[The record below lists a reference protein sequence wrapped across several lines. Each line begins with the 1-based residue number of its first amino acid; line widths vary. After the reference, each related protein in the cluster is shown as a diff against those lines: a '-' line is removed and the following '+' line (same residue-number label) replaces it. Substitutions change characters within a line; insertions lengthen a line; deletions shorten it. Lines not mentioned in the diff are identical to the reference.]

1 MCMAGT
7 IALQTEQT
15 LQAPSLSC
23 DSQNTSRLLLQLL
36 HPLCTPL
43 RSPTASQTSVLI
55 LPVFPPFLFFRQNRL
70 VRRPPKSSN
79 NCVGIYIS
87 YTFYHLLHHF
97 SSAVPTLKIV
107 LTPPGCGFDAGPLSL
122 RLRVRSERVIFLPND
137 ALPKAANC
145 ISDVRDAT
153 NSIHPWVCVAR
164 RPRSCVGGVMDAS

>member
-1 MCMAGT
+1 MPMAGT

-15 LQAPSLSC
+15 LPAPSLSC

-87 YTFYHLLHHF
+87 YTFNYLLHHF
-97 SSAVPTLKIV
+97 SSAVPTLKLYSHLRDV
-107 LTPPGCGFDAGPLSL
+107 GSMLAPCLYGCGFVPSGHFST
-122 RLRVRSERVIFLPND
+122 E
-137 ALPKAANC
+137 
-145 ISDVRDAT
+145 
-153 NSIHPWVCVAR
+153 
-164 RPRSCVGGVMDAS
+164 